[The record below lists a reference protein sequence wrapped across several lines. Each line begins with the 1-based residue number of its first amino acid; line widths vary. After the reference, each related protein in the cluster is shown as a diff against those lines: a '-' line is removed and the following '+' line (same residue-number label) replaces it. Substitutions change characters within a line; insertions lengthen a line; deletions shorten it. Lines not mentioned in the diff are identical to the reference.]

1 MPLNNKTFE
10 TVISTD
16 TFKQWAD
23 KCNELIN
30 EINVSEIP
38 TIDGVVGI
46 ANNQTITG
54 NKVFDGATSFSNSEF
69 IGNFNSVSI
78 TTGNFSIGQ
87 IDQPEITYTNFYDPN
102 ITFQK
107 SILDPS
113 LTLTLKTASPN
124 TLLITDGNLEIGGS
138 GDLVVGGQLEANG
151 FSVDGGGNLTID
163 GGINFGLSDSI
174 LQDGFGL
181 KVNVGDIET
190 TAGGLIV
197 TDEIIWGGGT
207 LFSGGNASFNNNLFI
222 EGDKIEF
229 TSSSAP
235 VLSFPGIG
243 YDWVIPTSM
252 PVEDSILSWNT
263 NAGDTL
269 EWITKNEFESSVESA
284 VSASLTSANFSLPI
298 QLNPVGTLIEVDIG
312 VLSDWELTSNVYQE
326 DPEYDTWLPAAGSNT
341 IPVSYDANDDKYKKL
356 VNLLEPSTVGQVSG
370 SATLPDYSSNTQLGS
385 SNSAYLIKAS
395 EDRVVTFKLRNKD
408 NLIGGTGIKIF
419 NSVGV
424 QAAFLDINGGSI
436 AVNYNSNTIN
446 LTNSGRQLNV
456 RSTYDPYNF
465 VEHDEADAGFVA
477 SYTPTGQL
485 RTKWPVAN
493 EDAVSKGYL
502 ENQLNVVNN
511 DLDTLE
517 TEVNTSLSDT
527 LASVQAE
534 NQILLD
540 RINVFENV
548 GRVWKL
554 PAREGNLTI
563 FENANTNYTNSASKD
578 DVYLTGSDGNRYWGT
593 AMAPGLSGN
602 MYYITSDDRRL
613 TIHSNDYDYG
623 TQKYSDGVPIA
634 ALSPITGT
642 WAKAKEVVPNGHRTM
657 MIDEDGIPYAWGY
670 QTHYYGLR
678 GPKDYRNPENRW
690 VSNSATGLTNEQIGD
705 GVPTPCMV
713 PNATAMFSSNR
724 CNYIRI
730 KQVAY
735 DTYLAGTDW
744 WRRNGFHVITKDG
757 YDLDD
762 AKFFTGNGEDDGIN
776 KPTIRGR
783 VISGGHLNANYWY
796 ENASANN
803 AEASTTRGPIL
814 WGRDT
819 NKMGAVLWY
828 EYGNSTQTLAGSPNG
843 EPEHV
848 GAPNE
853 KSFNFYTPLHEN
865 YDSNY
870 PWYIKKIIS
879 GCWDHYVIV
888 GKEGDDTTNELW
900 HWGINQ
906 YYESGNQ
913 ATRGVNNQ
921 FMVPVHDG
929 INRQVGGAIC
939 NDGGNTRIF
948 RRRDSQPHNLKNLD
962 AIKMPN
968 NYWYFVVLG
977 DGNNERKNTRFRVYP
992 YSGTNALKNG
1002 LFPAT
1007 PGTTNASS
1015 FTISAT
1021 TSTFVPNYQTR
1032 LTGIVDLQIN
1042 HWRNNT
1048 TSNVIWAMRKNN
1060 NNFSNWTN
1068 PNHDL
1073 WTWGHNNQGQ
1083 CGQGNVNSSR
1093 SPKKIATDVDQIYN
1107 TGHGN
1112 FYRRN
1117 AALYFTGYQ
1126 ANSSGVGFYK
1136 AISSTNTSAQIASPQ
1151 RVTIGDAGNNAC
1163 KKLFVVPWQGNTGN
1177 QQFAVTQSA
1186 LDVTNGVQA
1195 QLYVNGYNYYHD
1207 AGWHLGSGR
1216 ETHDGA
1222 NSYTNGWRRI
1232 FFPEDPLNIVQ
1243 IATANPHRMYI
1254 LCKDNGDVNAE
1265 RGRLYVAGWVQ
1276 NTVSNGDEAI
1286 YPVFTSAQ
1294 QYIKTTYI

>member
-30 EINVSEIP
+30 EINISEIP

-54 NKVFDGATSFSNSEF
+54 SKTFDGISSFTNASF
-69 IGNFNSVSI
+69 IGNSNAVTITTGSVSI
-78 TTGNFSIGQ
+78 GQ
-87 IDQPEITYTNFYDPN
+87 LEVPEITETRFYDPN

-107 SILDPS
+107 SLLDPS
-113 LTLTLKTASPN
+113 VSLTLKPASPS

-163 GGINFGLSDSI
+163 GGINFGPNDSI

-197 TDEIIWGGGT
+197 TDEIVWGGGT

-243 YDWVIPTSM
+243 YDWVIPTSK
-252 PVEDSILSWNT
+252 PLEDSILSWGIG
-263 NAGDTL
+263 GDQL
-269 EWITKNEFESSVESA
+269 EWVTKTDFADDIESA
-284 VSASLTSANFSLPI
+284 VASSLTAANFSLPV
-298 QLNPVGTLIEVDIG
+298 QLMPVGTIIAVDAD
-312 VLSDWELTSNVYQE
+312 VLTSWDQADQGNGNTFVE
-326 DPEYDTWLPAAGSNT
+326 DAEFSTWLVPDGVKQVSFDLNADPIEDTYEKLAKLINPA
-341 IPVSYDANDDKYKKL
+341 L
-356 VNLLEPSTVGQVSG
+356 VGQNSG
-370 SATLPDYSSNTQLGS
+370 TVTLPDLYETAPTGQN
-385 SNSAYLIKAS
+385 YIMKAS
-395 EDRVVTFKLRNKD
+395 EDRVINFRLRNKND
-408 NLIGGTGIKIF
+408 LSGGTGIKLFDNNGIQQ
-419 NSVGV
+419 NH
-424 QAAFLDINGGSI
+424 LDINGGSI
-436 AVNYNSNTIN
+436 SVNYNSKTLN

-456 RSTYDPYNF
+456 RSSYDPYF
-465 VEHDEADAGFVA
+465 ATTQSGFVA
-477 SYTPTGQL
+477 GYTPTGQL

-493 EDAVSKGYL
+493 EDAVSKSYL
-502 ENQLNVVNN
+502 ESKLTVINN

-563 FENANTNYTNSASKD
+563 FENANTSSTNQASKD
-578 DVYLTGSDGNRYWGT
+578 EVYLTGSYGNKYWGT
-593 AMAPGLSGN
+593 ASAPGLNQN

-613 TIHSNDYDYG
+613 VCHSDDYDYG
-623 TQKYSDGVPIA
+623 TQNYTDGSPVA

-642 WAKAKEVVPNGHRTM
+642 WAKAKEVIPNGHRTM
-657 MIDEDGIPYAWGY
+657 MIDEDGVPYAFGY
-670 QTHYYGLR
+670 YTHYYGLR
-678 GPKDYRNPENRW
+678 GPKDYRNPENNW
-690 VSNSATGLTNEQIGD
+690 VSNSATGLTNEQIRD
-705 GVPTPCMV
+705 HVPTPCMV
-713 PNATAMFSSNR
+713 PNATAMFSSDR

-735 DTYLAGTDW
+735 DTYLAGSDW
-744 WRRNGFHVITKDG
+744 WNRNGFHVITKDG

-762 AKFFTGNGEDDGIN
+762 KKFFTGNGEDDGIN

-803 AEASTTRGPIL
+803 AAGDTTRGPIL
-814 WGRDT
+814 WGKGT

-828 EYGNSTQTLAGSPNG
+828 EYGDSTQTLVGSPNG
-843 EPEHV
+843 EPERV
-848 GAPNE
+848 KEPSN
-853 KSFNFYTPLHEN
+853 KSFNFYTPLHN
-865 YDSNY
+865 DYDSNY

-879 GCWDHYVIV
+879 GTWDHYVIV
-888 GKEGDDTTNELW
+888 GKEDDDTKNELW

-929 INRQVGGAIC
+929 KNLQVGGAIC

-948 RRRDSQPHNLKNLD
+948 RRKDSQPHGLKNLD

-1002 LFPAT
+1002 LFPDN

-1015 FTISAT
+1015 FTLSASS
-1021 TSTFVPNYQTR
+1021 STFVPFYQTR

-1048 TSNVIWAMRKNN
+1048 TQNVIWAVRKNN
-1060 NNFSNWTN
+1060 NNFSTWTN

-1073 WTWGHNNQGQ
+1073 WTWGRNNHGQ
-1083 CGQGNVNSSR
+1083 TGQGNTSSWR
-1093 SPKKIATDVDQIYN
+1093 SPARITGYVDQIYN

-1112 FYRRN
+1112 FLRKNRE
-1117 AALYFTGYQ
+1117 LYFTGYQ
-1126 ANSSGVGFYK
+1126 GNSSGVGFYK
-1136 AISSTNTSAQIASPQ
+1136 AISSTNTTQSITSLQK
-1151 RVTIGDAGNNAC
+1151 VTIGAAGNNAC

-1177 QQFAVTQSA
+1177 QQFAVTRSTTDEA
-1186 LDVTNGVQA
+1186 NGTEA
-1195 QLYVNGYNYYHD
+1195 QLYVNGYNYYHET
-1207 AGWHLGSGR
+1207 GWHMGSGR

-1222 NSYTNGWRRI
+1222 NNYTNGWRRI
-1232 FFPEDPLNIVQ
+1232 FFPEDPMNIVQ
-1243 IATANPHRMYI
+1243 ISTANPHVMYI
-1254 LCKDNGDVNAE
+1254 LCKDNGDPDAE
-1265 RGRLYVAGWVQ
+1265 RGRLYVSGWLQ
-1276 NTVSNGDEAI
+1276 NSRSADDEAI
-1286 YPVFTSAQ
+1286 FPVFTSAER
-1294 QYIKTTYI
+1294 YVRTTYV